1 MADEPAALLS
11 KEMAATFFPEKTKE
25 KGGEGRHPHRSKSFS
40 GEFFRGMLLSQER
53 SADNV

>member
-1 MADEPAALLS
+1 MADEPTVLLG

-40 GEFFRGMLLSQER
+40 GEFLCVAYR
-53 SADNV
+53 SR

>member
-1 MADEPAALLS
+1 MVPPSMVDEPAALLG

-40 GEFFRGMLLSQER
+40 GEFLCVAYR
-53 SADNV
+53 SR